1 MSRYTRPKAR
11 VCRRLGMNL
20 FGSNKYD
27 KILAKRPYAP
37 GVQGQNTRSKKT
49 EYAKQ
54 LAEKQKA
61 RFMFG
66 ITERQCQ
73 RYYGEADRSHAVTHE
88 EFLRLLERRLDNVLY
103 RSGFALTRPQ
113 ARQMVSH
120 GLFML
125 NGRRVTIPSIQVKPN
140 DKITIRTRSS
150 GSQLFSTVKE
160 GKEKIKP
167 PSWLNADPKNL
178 AIEVLALP
186 EAHELEQGVLAHLI
200 VEFYSK

>member
-1 MSRYTRPKAR
+1 
-11 VCRRLGMNL
+11 MNL
-20 FGSNKYD
+20 FGSDKYD
-27 KILAKRPYAP
+27 KILAKRNYPP
-37 GVQGQNTRSKKT
+37 GVQGQNMTSKKT

-66 ITERQCQ
+66 ITERQCL
-73 RYYGEADRSHAVTHE
+73 RYYSEADRSQAVTHE

-103 RSGFALTRPQ
+103 RAGFALTRPQ

-125 NGRRVTIPSIQVKPN
+125 NGRRVTVPSIQAKPN
-140 DKITIRTRSS
+140 DKITIRTRSG
-150 GSQLFSTVKE
+150 GSPLFAAVKE

-167 PSWLNADPKNL
+167 PAWLKADAKNL
-178 AIEVLALP
+178 AIEILALP
-186 EAHELEQGVLAHLI
+186 EVHELEQGIQAHLI